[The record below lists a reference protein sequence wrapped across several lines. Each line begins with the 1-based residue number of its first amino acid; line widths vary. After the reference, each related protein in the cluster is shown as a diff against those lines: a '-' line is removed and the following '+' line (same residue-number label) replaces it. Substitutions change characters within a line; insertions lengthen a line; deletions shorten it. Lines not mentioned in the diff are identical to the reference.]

1 MKIVVLDGY
10 TENPGDLSW
19 DGFRQFGEVTIYDR
33 TPKDLVCARMVDA
46 EVVFTNKTV
55 ITREMIEASHALRF
69 IGTLSTG
76 YNTVDL
82 DAANERNIPVSNIPN
97 YSTQAVAQLTMA
109 LLLEICHHVGA
120 HSEQVLSGKW
130 SSCPDFCFWSY
141 PTMEL
146 AKKTIGIIGFGSIGQ
161 AVARLAVAFGM
172 EVVAYGHHG
181 IKEELLGEHIKSV
194 SLEELYQISDIISL
208 HCPLTK
214 ENRAM
219 VNKDSIAR
227 MKDGVIL
234 LNTARGPLICEQ
246 DLANALASGKVSYAA
261 MDVVEIEPIPEDSP
275 LLTAPNVFITP
286 HIAWAAKE
294 TRQRLM
300 DIAVA
305 NLAAYV
311 QGNPIHVV
319 NPDYL
324 QKTSYVY
331 D

>member
-1 MKIVVLDGY
+1 MENRKIVILDGY

-19 DGFRQFGEVTIYDR
+19 DGFHQFGEVIVYDR
-33 TPKDLVCARMVDA
+33 TPSKLVCTRMADA
-46 EVVFTNKTV
+46 EVIFTNKTV
-55 ITREMIEASHALRF
+55 ITREMIESNPKLRF

-82 DAANERNIPVSNIPN
+82 DAANERRIPVSNIPD

-120 HSEQVLSGKW
+120 HSKQVMEGKW
-130 SSCPDFCFWSY
+130 SDCPDFCFWSY

-146 AKKTIGIIGFGSIGQ
+146 SGKTIGIIGFGSIGQ

-181 IKEELLGEHIKSV
+181 IKEELLGAHIKSV
-194 SLEELYQISDIISL
+194 SLDELYQTADIISL

-214 ENRAM
+214 ENQAM
-219 VNKDSIAR
+219 INKDSIVK

-246 DLANALASGKVSYAA
+246 DLADALSSGKVSYAA
-261 MDVVEIEPIPEDSP
+261 MDVVEQEPIPRESP

-305 NLAAYV
+305 NLEAYV
-311 QGNPIHVV
+311 QGHPIHVV
-319 NPDYL
+319 NLKD
-324 QKTSYVY
+324 
-331 D
+331 

>member
-1 MKIVVLDGY
+1 MKNTKIVILDGY

-19 DGFRQFGEVTIYDR
+19 DGFRQFGEVTVYDR
-33 TPKDLVCARMVDA
+33 TPPELACARMADA

-55 ITREMIEASHALRF
+55 ITREMIEANPKLRF

-82 DAANERNIPVSNIPN
+82 DAADERRIPVSNIPN

-109 LLLEICHHVGA
+109 LLLEICHHVGE
-120 HSEQVLSGKW
+120 HSKQVMEGKW

-146 AKKTIGIIGFGSIGQ
+146 AGKTIGIIGFGSIGQ

-181 IKEELLGEHIKSV
+181 IKEELLGAHMKSV
-194 SLEELYQISDIISL
+194 SLDELYQTADIISL
-208 HCPLTK
+208 HCPLNK
-214 ENRAM
+214 ENQAM
-219 VNKDSIAR
+219 INKGSIAR
-227 MKDGVIL
+227 MKKGVIL
-234 LNTARGPLICEQ
+234 LNTARGPLICEE
-246 DLANALASGKVSYAA
+246 DLANALALGKISYAA
-261 MDVVEIEPIPEDSP
+261 MDVVEHEPIPRDSP

-305 NLAAYV
+305 NLEAYV
-311 QGNPIHVV
+311 QGKPIHVV
-319 NPDYL
+319 NL
-324 QKTSYVY
+324 K
-331 D
+331 

>member
-1 MKIVVLDGY
+1 MKNTKIVILDGY

-19 DGFRQFGEVTIYDR
+19 DGFRQFGEVTVYDR
-33 TPKDLVCARMVDA
+33 TPPELACARMADA

-55 ITREMIEASHALRF
+55 ITREMIEANPKLRF

-82 DAANERNIPVSNIPN
+82 DAADERRIPVSNIPN

-109 LLLEICHHVGA
+109 LLLEICHHVGE
-120 HSEQVLSGKW
+120 HSKQVMEGKW

-146 AKKTIGIIGFGSIGQ
+146 AGKTIGIIGFGSIGQ

-181 IKEELLGEHIKSV
+181 IKEELLGAHMKSV
-194 SLEELYQISDIISL
+194 SLDELYQTADIISL
-208 HCPLTK
+208 HCPLNK
-214 ENRAM
+214 ENQAM
-219 VNKDSIAR
+219 INKGSIAR
-227 MKDGVIL
+227 MKNGVIL
-234 LNTARGPLICEQ
+234 LNTARGPLICEE
-246 DLANALASGKVSYAA
+246 DLANALALGKISYAA
-261 MDVVEIEPIPEDSP
+261 MDVVEHEPIPRDSP

-305 NLAAYV
+305 NLEAYV
-311 QGNPIHVV
+311 QGKPIHVV
-319 NPDYL
+319 NL
-324 QKTSYVY
+324 K
-331 D
+331 

>member
-1 MKIVVLDGY
+1 MGNRKIVILDGY

-19 DGFRQFGEVTIYDR
+19 DGFRQFGEVTVYDR
-33 TPKDLVCARMVDA
+33 TPSELVCTRMADA

-55 ITREMIEASHALRF
+55 ITREMIESNPKLRF

-82 DAANERNIPVSNIPN
+82 DAANERKIPVSNIPN

-120 HSEQVLSGKW
+120 HSKQVMEGKW
-130 SSCPDFCFWSY
+130 SECPDFCFWSY

-146 AKKTIGIIGFGSIGQ
+146 TGKTIGIIGFGSIGQ
-161 AVARLAVAFGM
+161 AVAHLAVAFGM

-181 IKEELLGEHIKSV
+181 IKEELLGAHMKSV
-194 SLEELYQISDIISL
+194 SLEEVYQTADIISL

-214 ENRAM
+214 ENQAM
-219 VNKDSIAR
+219 INKDSIAK

-246 DLANALASGKVSYAA
+246 DLADALSFGKVSYAA
-261 MDVVEIEPIPEDSP
+261 MDVVEHEPIPKDSP

-305 NLAAYV
+305 NLEAYV
-311 QGNPIHVV
+311 QGKPIHVV
-319 NPDYL
+319 NL
-324 QKTSYVY
+324 KNKK
-331 D
+331 